1 MGSSEVGAPKENLVL
16 LDVLRG
22 IAVLGV
28 VTVHTAALGLATS
41 TSSTAL
47 AVGTVFAAGR
57 LGVEVFFS
65 LSGFLL
71 CSIYESRAVGTLR
84 YLAAR
89 FFRIWPLWMFFALFW
104 GVTYLLEGRSFS
116 YVAFGVALSAFF
128 LLWISPEHFDSFLPG
143 AWSIQ
148 IEIYC
153 YALFWLFRGK
163 SLTTLLTLATAINL
177 IAIVSSFGSSETW
190 GLVESLK
197 RLTLNTGFNFFVLGW
212 LFARLFLEWR
222 VETRL
227 NAKVFSQVFGT
238 SWRDCA
244 VGLFWL
250 TTFMFSPALYGNPIE
265 ALGFATLALLVGI
278 ALTRLKLVQKVVAYL
293 GRRSYFVFFGHFV
306 VLYFLTKS
314 NAISLNEPVSIIAT
328 PLLVLLIVGVC
339 TILAELSYRFFEA
352 PLMRLAR
359 RF

>member
-1 MGSSEVGAPKENLVL
+1 MSSEVGAHKENLVL

-28 VTVHTAALGLATS
+28 VVVHTAAHVLATS

-57 LGVEVFFS
+57 LGVEVFFL

-71 CSIYESRAVGTLR
+71 SSIYEFRALGTLR

-89 FFRIWPLWMFFALFW
+89 FFRIWPLWMFFAFFW
-104 GVTYLLEGRSFS
+104 GVTYLLEGRSLS
-116 YVAFGVALSAFF
+116 YVTSGVALSAFF

-148 IEIYC
+148 IEVYC
-153 YALFWLFRGK
+153 YAIFWLFRGK
-163 SLTTLLTLATAINL
+163 SSTTILTLATAINL
-177 IAIVSSFGSSETW
+177 IAIVSSFSSSETW

-212 LFARLFLEWR
+212 LFARLFGEWK

-227 NAKVFSQVFGT
+227 NAKVFTRVFG
-238 SWRDCA
+238 SNRRDYTM
-244 VGLFWL
+244 GLFWL
-250 TTFMFSPALYGNPIE
+250 TTFLFSPAIYGNPTE
-265 ALGFATLALLVGI
+265 ALGFATLALLI
-278 ALTRLKLVQKVVAYL
+278 AIAFTRLKLVQEVVAYL

-306 VLYFLTKS
+306 VLYFLAKF
-314 NAISLNEPVSIIAT
+314 NAISFSEPMSLFAT
-328 PLLVLLIVGVC
+328 PILVLLIVGVC